1 MSNLIKFFKIRVNK
15 GNMLIQ
21 RLLRMSVARLP
32 PVQASERTTAA
43 KIQIN

>member
-32 PVQASERTTAA
+32 PVRTSERTTGQ
-43 KIQIN
+43 KYE